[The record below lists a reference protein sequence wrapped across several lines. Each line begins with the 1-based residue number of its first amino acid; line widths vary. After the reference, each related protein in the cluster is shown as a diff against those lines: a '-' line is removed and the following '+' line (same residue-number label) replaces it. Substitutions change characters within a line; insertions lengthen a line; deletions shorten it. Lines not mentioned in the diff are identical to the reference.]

1 MDPIFDF
8 ILEGEPNEPSQQKGT
23 YSGHGHEETKHIPSS
38 PTSCLPLD
46 LCDPPSPSN
55 GSSSPSQQNEIEE
68 INDEYLSSVANSGN
82 PISAIVRDTS
92 IALIEEYLQ
101 DSIPLKA
108 FLQKIRAHLCSDSD
122 RKDIFEWFIRSM
134 ISCGHSARMSSFL
147 EENGIKKEEIESASV
162 QPDDPTMDDDGLGLG
177 EKRKRRERKRVS
189 ISRGLRSPPNKWTK
203 QESEKLIRL
212 VFEFGDKSW
221 KKIAEQLGGGKT
233 GAQCAQ
239 HWKRVLSPEIRKGS
253 WDDQEEE
260 LLFSL
265 VQKHGQS
272 WKNIAAEIKTR
283 TDIQCRYQYQKA
295 CLSRGCDWLSQE
307 DVLLRKKVAL
317 SYQEHRPI
325 AWTEVSKFIARAK
338 LTKIPRTALECK
350 ERWLLISNNPSL
362 SSPQGIPTNS
372 DSSMQLNSYSFNN
385 YTYHAH
391 PPGSAPTTPSSTTP
405 NNSTNNGNS
414 NTMYYSSSTSSGSSS
429 NLPRGPVVLV
439 C

>member
-8 ILEGEPNEPSQQKGT
+8 ILEGEPNESGQHKGS
-23 YSGHGHEETKHIPSS
+23 YSGIGHEEDRKHSIPGS

-46 LCDPPSPSN
+46 LCGPSSPSTN
-55 GSSSPSQQNEIEE
+55 VPSSPSQQNEIEE
-68 INDEYLSSVANSGN
+68 ISDEYISSVAEHGGH
-82 PISAIVRDTS
+82 PISARVRDTS

-108 FLQKIRAHLCSDSD
+108 FLQKIRGHLCVDSD
-122 RKDIFEWFIRSM
+122 RKDMFDWFIRSM
-134 ISCGHSARMSSFL
+134 ISCGHSTRMTSFL
-147 EENGIKKEEIESASV
+147 EENGIKKEEIEAASV
-162 QPDDPTMDDDGLGLG
+162 QPDDASLDDDGMGIG

-260 LLFSL
+260 LLFAL

-295 CLSRGCDWLSQE
+295 CLSRACDWLPQE

-350 ERWLLISNNPSL
+350 ERWLLISNNPTL
-362 SSPQGIPTNS
+362 SSPQGIATNS
-372 DSSMQLNSYSFNN
+372 DPSMQLNSYNFNN
-385 YTYHAH
+385 YTYHTL
-391 PPGSAPTTPSSTTP
+391 PP
-405 NNSTNNGNS
+405 NNTINAPNNN
-414 NTMYYSSSTSSGSSS
+414 MYYSSTSSNPS
-429 NLPRGPVVLV
+429 GPVVLV

>member
-1 MDPIFDF
+1 VVTAPEWPRFW
-8 ILEGEPNEPSQQKGT
+8 
-23 YSGHGHEETKHIPSS
+23 
-38 PTSCLPLD
+38 
-46 LCDPPSPSN
+46 
-55 GSSSPSQQNEIEE
+55 
-68 INDEYLSSVANSGN
+68 
-82 PISAIVRDTS
+82 
-92 IALIEEYLQ
+92 
-101 DSIPLKA
+101 
-108 FLQKIRAHLCSDSD
+108 
-122 RKDIFEWFIRSM
+122 RK
-134 ISCGHSARMSSFL
+134 
-147 EENGIKKEEIESASV
+147 NGIKKEEIEAASV
-162 QPDDPTMDDDGLGLG
+162 QPDDASLDDDGMGIG

-350 ERWLLISNNPSL
+350 ERWLLISNNPTL

-372 DSSMQLNSYSFNN
+372 DPSMQLNSYSFNN
-385 YTYHAH
+385 YTYHTL
-391 PPGSAPTTPSSTTP
+391 PP
-405 NNSTNNGNS
+405 NNTINAPNNN
-414 NTMYYSSSTSSGSSS
+414 MYYSSTPS
-429 NLPRGPVVLV
+429 NPSGPVVLV
-439 C
+439 CWAGWWTIFINCGCTFFFMCCYRGYLLYELCIVHSGCKIVV

>member
-8 ILEGEPNEPSQQKGT
+8 ILEGEPESGSIHLKDSFRKGQ
-23 YSGHGHEETKHIPSS
+23 EIPHNIPGS
-38 PTSCLPLD
+38 PTSCPSLD
-46 LCDPPSPSN
+46 LCEPSSPSMP
-55 GSSSPSQQNEIEE
+55 SSPSQQNEIEE
-68 INDEYLSSVANSGN
+68 ISDEYISSVANNGQ
-82 PISAIVRDTS
+82 PISVHVRDSS

-108 FLQKIRAHLCSDSD
+108 FLQKIRSHLCVDSD
-122 RKDIFEWFIRSM
+122 RKDIFDWVIRSM

-147 EENGIKKEEIESASV
+147 EENGIKKDEIEAASV
-162 QPDDPTMDDDGLGLG
+162 QPDDSNMDEDGLGIG

-260 LLFSL
+260 LLFTL

-350 ERWLLISNNPSL
+350 ERWLLISNNPNL

-372 DSSMQLNSYSFNN
+372 DPTMQLNSYSFNN
-385 YTYHAH
+385 YTYHPH
-391 PPGSAPTTPSSTTP
+391 PNSSNGPTTNS
-405 NNSTNNGNS
+405 NNSNS
-414 NTMYYSSSTSSGSSS
+414 NSSSNIYYQQASTSSSSA
-429 NLPRGPVVLV
+429 PGPVVLV

>member
-8 ILEGEPNEPSQQKGT
+8 ILEGEPPVPLAGPRIKAVQGEHS
-23 YSGHGHEETKHIPSS
+23 IPSS
-38 PTSCLPLD
+38 PTSCAPLQD
-46 LCDPPSPSN
+46 LCGPSSPIDGPP
-55 GSSSPSQQNEIEE
+55 SPSQQNEIDE
-68 INDEYLSSVANSGN
+68 ITDEYLSSVADLDQSA
-82 PISAIVRDTS
+82 PIPPHVRDAS
-92 IALIEEYLQ
+92 IAIIEEYLQ

-108 FLQKIRAHLCSDSD
+108 FLQKIRTHLVVDSD
-122 RKDIFEWFIRSM
+122 RKDMFEWVIRSM
-134 ISCGHSARMSSFL
+134 ISCGHTARMSSFL
-147 EENGIKKEEIESASV
+147 EEHGIKKEEIEAASV
-162 QPDDPTMDDDGLGLG
+162 KAEEGNGMAEDEGLGIG

-295 CLSRGCDWLSQE
+295 CLSRGCDWLPQE

-317 SYQEHRPI
+317 SYQERRQI
-325 AWTEVSKFIARAK
+325 QWTEVSKFIARAK

-350 ERWLLISNNPSL
+350 ERWMLISNNPQAL
-362 SSPQGIPTNS
+362 APSPHSIPLTS
-372 DSSMQLNSYSFNN
+372 PDTTTHSYSFNN
-385 YTYHAH
+385 YTPFPSNSSHSH
-391 PPGSAPTTPSSTTP
+391 NSHQSQTSNPP
-405 NNSTNNGNS
+405 NSV
-414 NTMYYSSSTSSGSSS
+414 YYSSSSA
-429 NLPRGPVVLV
+429 PGPAVVV

>member
-8 ILEGEPNEPSQQKGT
+8 ILEGEPHEYDSHKPGQ
-23 YSGHGHEETKHIPSS
+23 YSGSGHMEDDKEHSFPSS
-38 PTSCLPLD
+38 PTSQHD
-46 LCDPPSPSN
+46 ELCGPPSPSN
-55 GSSSPSQQNEIEE
+55 VPSPPQQNEIEE
-68 INDEYLSSVANSGN
+68 INDEYLSAVANTGR
-82 PISAIVRDTS
+82 PISAHVRDAS
-92 IALIEEYLQ
+92 IALIEEYLN

-108 FLQKIRAHLCSDSD
+108 FLSKMRAHLCSESD
-122 RKDIFEWFIRSM
+122 RKDMFDWVIRSM

-162 QPDDPTMDDDGLGLG
+162 PPDEAALDEDGLGLG

-350 ERWLLISNNPSL
+350 ERWLLISNHPTL
-362 SSPQGIPTNS
+362 SSPQGIPANS
-372 DSSMQLNSYSFNN
+372 DPSMQLSSYNFNN
-385 YTYHAH
+385 YTYHSHSA
-391 PPGSAPTTPSSTTP
+391 GNNSLSAPS
-405 NNSTNNGNS
+405 NNSNNS
-414 NTMYYSSSTSSGSSS
+414 NISNNMYYSGPPS
-429 NLPRGPVVLV
+429 NPPGPVVLV

>member
-8 ILEGEPNEPSQQKGT
+8 ILEGEPHEPAHQKGT
-23 YSGHGHEETKHIPSS
+23 YSGHGREESKHNIPSS
-38 PTSCLPLD
+38 PLPLD
-46 LCDPPSPSN
+46 LCGPPSPSN
-55 GSSSPSQQNEIEE
+55 VPSPSQQTEIDE
-68 INDEYLSSVANSGN
+68 INDEYISTVATNGN
-82 PISAIVRDTS
+82 PISAVVRDTS
-92 IALIEEYLQ
+92 IQLIEEYLQ
-101 DSIPLKA
+101 DTMPLKA
-108 FLQKIRAHLCSDSD
+108 FLLKIRSHLCSDSD
-122 RKDIFEWFIRSM
+122 RKDIFDWFIRSM

-147 EENGIKKEEIESASV
+147 EENGIKKEEIEAASV
-162 QPDDPTMDDDGLGLG
+162 QPDDPAMEDDGMGIG

-350 ERWLLISNNPSL
+350 ERWHLISNNPTL
-362 SSPQGIPTNS
+362 TSPQGLPTPS
-372 DSSMQLNSYSFNN
+372 DPSMQLNSYSFNN
-385 YTYHAH
+385 FSYHSH
-391 PPGSAPTTPSSTTP
+391 PSHPSSS
-405 NNSTNNGNS
+405 NSTSPNL
-414 NTMYYSSSTSSGSSS
+414 YYSSGSSS
-429 NLPRGPVVLV
+429 NPSGPVVLV

>member
-8 ILEGEPNEPSQQKGT
+8 ILEAEPVESNKDSAKGQGDHLPGSPSNMPLDMC
-23 YSGHGHEETKHIPSS
+23 EPSS
-38 PTSCLPLD
+38 P
-46 LCDPPSPSN
+46 SN
-55 GSSSPSQQNEIEE
+55 VSSPSQQNEIEE
-68 INDEYLSSVANSGN
+68 ISDEYISSVANNGQ
-82 PISAIVRDTS
+82 PISPHVRDTS

-101 DSIPLKA
+101 DSVPLKA
-108 FLQKIRAHLCSDSD
+108 FLQKIRNHLCIDSD
-122 RKDIFEWFIRSM
+122 RKDIFDWVIRSM

-147 EENGIKKEEIESASV
+147 EENGIKKEEIEAASV
-162 QPDDPTMDDDGLGLG
+162 QPDDPSMDDDGLGIG

-260 LLFSL
+260 LLFTL

-350 ERWLLISNNPSL
+350 ERWLLISNNPTL
-362 SSPQGIPTNS
+362 ASPQGIPTNS
-372 DSSMQLNSYSFNN
+372 DPSMQLNSYSFNN
-385 YTYHAH
+385 YTYHH
-391 PPGSAPTTPSSTTP
+391 PTSSTP
-405 NNSTNNGNS
+405 NNGITPPPNSNNGNGG
-414 NTMYYSSSTSSGSSS
+414 NMYYSATGTSSSAPGS
-429 NLPRGPVVLV
+429 VVMV

>member
-1 MDPIFDF
+1 MDPIFGF
-8 ILEGEPNEPSQQKGT
+8 ILEGEPAR
-23 YSGHGHEETKHIPSS
+23 HRAR
-38 PTSCLPLD
+38 
-46 LCDPPSPSN
+46 
-55 GSSSPSQQNEIEE
+55 GSSQQNEQDVPSSPGSALLHDFPSSPDVPSSPSHQNDAEDHDL
-68 INDEYLSSVANSGN
+68 NDEYIVASMQGRSSS
-82 PISAIVRDTS
+82 PIPSHVRDV
-92 IALIEEYLQ
+92 AVGLIEEYLQ
-101 DSIPLKA
+101 DSIPLKL
-108 FLQKIRAHLCSDSD
+108 FLQKMRALLCIDGD
-122 RKDIFEWFIRSM
+122 RKDVFDWIIRSM
-134 ISCGHSARMSSFL
+134 VSCGHSTRMSSFL
-147 EENGIKKEEIESASV
+147 EENGVKKEEIEAASV
-162 QPDDPTMDDDGLGLG
+162 KAEENGETEDDGLGIG

-260 LLFSL
+260 MLFSL

-295 CLSRGCDWLSQE
+295 CLSRGCDWLPQE
-307 DVLLRKKVAL
+307 DVLLRKKVSL
-317 SYQEHRPI
+317 SFQERRQI
-325 AWTEVSKFIARAK
+325 SWTEVAKFIARAK

-350 ERWLLISNNPSL
+350 ERWMLLNSHLSL
-362 SSPQGIPTNS
+362 SSSSPQSISTSS
-372 DSSMQLNSYSFNN
+372 DSPLQHASAYSFNN
-385 YTYHAH
+385 YTY
-391 PPGSAPTTPSSTTP
+391 PIS
-405 NNSTNNGNS
+405 NS
-414 NTMYYSSSTSSGSSS
+414 SSS
-429 NLPRGPVVLV
+429 NLFYGSSGVPPNGSGPGPAVVV

>member
-8 ILEGEPNEPSQQKGT
+8 ILEEPTNGNNHKHEDDTDQDEP
-23 YSGHGHEETKHIPSS
+23 
-38 PTSCLPLD
+38 
-46 LCDPPSPSN
+46 
-55 GSSSPSQQNEIEE
+55 SSPSQLAEIDE
-68 INDEYLSSVANSGN
+68 ISEEYLATEGPGST
-82 PISAIVRDTS
+82 PIPLHVRDTS
-92 IALIEEYLQ
+92 IALIEEYIQ
-101 DSIPLKA
+101 NSITLKA
-108 FLQKIRAHLCSDSD
+108 FLSKIRSHLCMESD
-122 RKDIFEWFIRSM
+122 RKDMFDWFIRSM
-134 ISCGHSARMSSFL
+134 LSCGHSSRMSCFL
-147 EENGIKKEEIESASV
+147 EENGITKDEIEAACVQEDGSSA
-162 QPDDPTMDDDGLGLG
+162 MEEDGLGIG

-295 CLSRGCDWLSQE
+295 CLSRGCDWLAQE
-307 DVLLRKKVAL
+307 DVLLRKKVSL
-317 SYQEHRPI
+317 SIQERRQV

-350 ERWLLISNNPSL
+350 ERWMAISNNSSPSL
-362 SSPQGIPTNS
+362 ASVAQQTVPSSHHHHHSNNTDANS
-372 DSSMQLNSYSFNN
+372 NNNSNN
-385 YTYHAH
+385 YGFNAYAYAQSVAHHHAH
-391 PPGSAPTTPSSTTP
+391 THAHAHAPPQAMFYAPPQSSANPASS
-405 NNSTNNGNS
+405 
-414 NTMYYSSSTSSGSSS
+414 
-429 NLPRGPVVLV
+429 VVAV

>member
-1 MDPIFDF
+1 
-8 ILEGEPNEPSQQKGT
+8 
-23 YSGHGHEETKHIPSS
+23 
-38 PTSCLPLD
+38 
-46 LCDPPSPSN
+46 
-55 GSSSPSQQNEIEE
+55 
-68 INDEYLSSVANSGN
+68 
-82 PISAIVRDTS
+82 
-92 IALIEEYLQ
+92 
-101 DSIPLKA
+101 
-108 FLQKIRAHLCSDSD
+108 
-122 RKDIFEWFIRSM
+122 
-134 ISCGHSARMSSFL
+134 MSSFL
-147 EENGIKKEEIESASV
+147 EENGIKKEEIEAASV
-162 QPDDPTMDDDGLGLG
+162 KAEDGNGLTEDDGLGIG

-295 CLSRGCDWLSQE
+295 CLSRGCDWLPQE

-317 SYQEHRPI
+317 SFQERRQVS
-325 AWTEVSKFIARAK
+325 WTEVSKFIARAK

-350 ERWLLISNNPSL
+350 ERWMALSAAPSSAHGAQAISVS
-362 SSPQGIPTNS
+362 T
-372 DSSMQLNSYSFNN
+372 DSYMHPNMSNYSFNN
-385 YTYHAH
+385 YTPSASS
-391 PPGSAPTTPSSTTP
+391 PSAPGSQNIYYTP
-405 NNSTNNGNS
+405 
-414 NTMYYSSSTSSGSSS
+414 STSSSSGS
-429 NLPRGPVVLV
+429 GPAVVV

>member
-1 MDPIFDF
+1 
-8 ILEGEPNEPSQQKGT
+8 LSE
-23 YSGHGHEETKHIPSS
+23 HSS
-38 PTSCLPLD
+38 PEVPT
-46 LCDPPSPSN
+46 SPST
-55 GSSSPSQQNEIEE
+55 QNEIDD
-68 INDEYLSSVANSGN
+68 INDEYISTVADIMQSQT
-82 PISAIVRDTS
+82 PISAQVRDTS
-92 IALIEEYLQ
+92 VALIEEYLQ
-101 DSIPLKA
+101 DSIPLKH
-108 FLQKIRAHLCSDSD
+108 FLQKIRVHLCVDSD
-122 RKDIFEWFIRSM
+122 RKDMFDWFIRSM
-134 ISCGHSARMSSFL
+134 LSCGHSSRMTSFL
-147 EENGIKKEEIESASV
+147 EEHGVRKEEIEAAQV
-162 QPDDPTMDDDGLGLG
+162 KAEDGGLMEDDGLGIG

-295 CLSRGCDWLSQE
+295 CLSRGCDWLPQE

-317 SYQEHRPI
+317 SYQERRQI
-325 AWTEVSKFIARAK
+325 SWTEVSKFIARAK

-350 ERWLLISNNPSL
+350 ERWMILSAPAPTPSNHHPISVSADNHPPPNP
-362 SSPQGIPTNS
+362 
-372 DSSMQLNSYSFNN
+372 YSFNS
-385 YTYHAH
+385 YAFPPH
-391 PPGSAPTTPSSTTP
+391 PSTLHSQPPSSGHH
-405 NNSTNNGNS
+405 SSQSSSGGMA
-414 NTMYYSSSTSSGSSS
+414 MYYPPSSSQSSSG
-429 NLPRGPVVLV
+429 PGPAVVV

>member
-1 MDPIFDF
+1 
-8 ILEGEPNEPSQQKGT
+8 
-23 YSGHGHEETKHIPSS
+23 
-38 PTSCLPLD
+38 
-46 LCDPPSPSN
+46 
-55 GSSSPSQQNEIEE
+55 
-68 INDEYLSSVANSGN
+68 
-82 PISAIVRDTS
+82 VRDTS
-92 IALIEEYLQ
+92 IAIIEEYLQ
-101 DSIPLKA
+101 DSVPLKA
-108 FLQKIRAHLCSDSD
+108 FLQKIRTHLVVDSD
-122 RKDIFEWFIRSM
+122 RKDMFDWVIRSM

-147 EENGIKKEEIESASV
+147 EEHGIKKEEIEAASV
-162 QPDDPTMDDDGLGLG
+162 KAEEGNGMAEDEGLGIG

-295 CLSRGCDWLSQE
+295 CLSRGCDWLPQE

-317 SYQEHRPI
+317 SYQERRQI
-325 AWTEVSKFIARAK
+325 SWTEVSKFIARAK

-350 ERWLLISNNPSL
+350 ERWLLISNNPPSL
-362 SSPQGIPTNS
+362 APSPHSIPLTSSDNS
-372 DSSMQLNSYSFNN
+372 AHSYSFNN
-385 YTYHAH
+385 YSPFSNTSH
-391 PPGSAPTTPSSTTP
+391 PHNSHSHPHQSQTSNAP
-405 NNSTNNGNS
+405 NNV
-414 NTMYYSSSTSSGSSS
+414 YYSSSSA
-429 NLPRGPVVLV
+429 PGPAVVV

>member
-8 ILEGEPNEPSQQKGT
+8 ILEGEPNEPHQKGT
-23 YSGHGHEETKHIPSS
+23 FSGHGHEETKHNIPSS

-46 LCDPPSPSN
+46 LCGPPSPSN
-55 GSSSPSQQNEIEE
+55 VPSPSQQNEIEE
-68 INDEYLSSVANSGN
+68 INDEYISSVANNGQ
-82 PISAIVRDTS
+82 PISANVRDTS

-108 FLQKIRAHLCSDSD
+108 FLQKIRSHLCTDSD
-122 RKDIFEWFIRSM
+122 RKDIFGWFIRSM

-162 QPDDPTMDDDGLGLG
+162 QPDDPTMDDDSLGIG

-350 ERWLLISNNPSL
+350 ERWLLISNNPTL

-385 YTYHAH
+385 YTYHSH
-391 PPGSAPTTPSSTTP
+391 PPAGNTLNAPS
-405 NNSTNNGNS
+405 NNSSSS
-414 NTMYYSSSTSSGSSS
+414 NLYYSGAGSSS
-429 NLPRGPVVLV
+429 NPPGPVVLV

>member
-1 MDPIFDF
+1 LQD
-8 ILEGEPNEPSQQKGT
+8 L
-23 YSGHGHEETKHIPSS
+23 SGPSS
-38 PTSCLPLD
+38 PD
-46 LCDPPSPSN
+46 A
-55 GSSSPSQQNEIEE
+55 SSSPPNEIDE
-68 INDEYLSSVANSGN
+68 INDEYMSVANMEHTA
-82 PISAIVRDTS
+82 PIPVHIRDTS
-92 IALIEEYLQ
+92 ISLIEEYLH
-101 DSIPLKA
+101 DAIPLKS
-108 FLQKIRAHLCSDSD
+108 FLQKIRVYLCVDSD
-122 RKDIFEWFIRSM
+122 RKDMFDWFIRSM
-134 ISCGHSARMSSFL
+134 ISCGHSSRMSSFL
-147 EENGIKKEEIESASV
+147 EENGIKKEEIEAASV
-162 QPDDPTMDDDGLGLG
+162 SDDGNGMLEDDGLGIG

-260 LLFSL
+260 LLFTL

-295 CLSRGCDWLSQE
+295 CLSRGCDWLTQE

-317 SYQEHRPI
+317 SFQERRQI
-325 AWTEVSKFIARAK
+325 SWTEVSKFIARAK

-350 ERWLLISNNPSL
+350 ERWVFINNNNHPSMGPSL
-362 SSPQGIPTNS
+362 QTITTGSG
-372 DSSMQLNSYSFNN
+372 DSTIHPPHNYSFNN
-385 YTYHAH
+385 YTYTAL
-391 PPGSAPTTPSSTTP
+391 S
-405 NNSTNNGNS
+405 NSTVPP
-414 NTMYYSSSTSSGSSS
+414 NTTNTVNMFYTNPVSSANAGA
-429 NLPRGPVVLV
+429 GPAVVV

>member
-8 ILEGEPNEPSQQKGT
+8 ILEGEHAVPSIHIKG
-23 YSGHGHEETKHIPSS
+23 SVSNGQAHIPGS
-38 PTSCLPLD
+38 PTSCNPLE
-46 LCDPPSPSN
+46 LVGPCSPSN
-55 GSSSPSQQNEIEE
+55 SSSPSQQNEIDE
-68 INDEYLSSVANSGN
+68 ISDEYISSVVANNGQ
-82 PISAIVRDTS
+82 PISTQVRDNS

-101 DSIPLKA
+101 DSMPLKV
-108 FLQKIRAHLCSDSD
+108 FLQKIRNHLCVDSD
-122 RKDIFEWFIRSM
+122 RKDIFEWVIRSM

-147 EENGIKKEEIESASV
+147 EENGIRKEEIEAASV
-162 QPDDPTMDDDGLGLG
+162 HPDDPSLEDDGLGIG

-260 LLFSL
+260 LLFTL

-295 CLSRGCDWLSQE
+295 CLSRGCDWLAQE

-350 ERWLLISNNPSL
+350 ERWVLISNNPSL
-362 SSPQGIPTNS
+362 TSSPQGIPTNS

-385 YTYHAH
+385 YSF
-391 PPGSAPTTPSSTTP
+391 PPYPSHNNNHS
-405 NNSTNNGNS
+405 NNSNTNNNNNMNNGNS
-414 NTMYYSSSTSSGSSS
+414 YYTGTSSSA
-429 NLPRGPVVLV
+429 PGPAVLV